1 MNKGKKIDKADSIDD
16 ETTPSKES
24 ISDIKDILPKV
35 DERFHYPL
43 LRDFLEGQ
51 NPRDAILR
59 ACEIITGSYG
69 ESAIV
74 YFEGHKIGYR
84 STSKM
89 LIDQVKQLLISNKF
103 PINVHVAKI
112 KSRKEIGYP
121 YYTLNA
127 TGDLSTEGEE
137 KKEL

>member
-1 MNKGKKIDKADSIDD
+1 MNKGKKVDKADSLNYK
-16 ETTPSKES
+16 TTTSKES

-43 LRDFLEGQ
+43 LQDFLEEQ

-59 ACEIITGSYG
+59 ACEIIIGSYG
-69 ESAIV
+69 ETAVV

-89 LIDQVKQLLISNKF
+89 LIDQVKMLLISNKF

-112 KSRKEIGYP
+112 DSRKEIGFP

-127 TGDLSTEGEE
+127 TNHCDIETQENGDS
-137 KKEL
+137 